1 MTGFVEGAYT
11 RLAEGDAGASIG
23 AVACAR
29 AEAAVSRAVA
39 DRLAAQLPADANARE
54 KLLAEGYAVARAM
67 SWERVAEDMLIPVLR
82 RLEK

>member
-1 MTGFVEGAYT
+1 MTGFVEGGYT

-23 AVACAR
+23 AVERAR
-29 AEAAVSRAVA
+29 VEAAVSRAVA

-67 SWERVAEDMLIPVLR
+67 SWERVAEDMLIPVLH